1 MTLVRRIVFI
11 LFAFVL
17 IPVSGQANLI
27 ADIEECS
34 HAAQAASVA
43 EQGGAS
49 CDMPDTSSQP
59 DCSGEMDCHS
69 SAIFELSASKTLPT
83 LARSSMIQ
91 LMDGFFPLRSPGVI
105 WHPPKA

>member
-17 IPVSGQANLI
+17 IPVSGQAGLI

-34 HAAQAASVA
+34 HATQAEAVA
-43 EQGGAS
+43 DGAS
-49 CDMPDTSSQP
+49 CDMPDTPSQP

-69 SAIFELSASKTLPT
+69 GAIFELTSSKTLPA
-83 LARSSMIQ
+83 LARSSMIL
-91 LMDGFFPLRSPGVI
+91 LMDGVFPLQSPSTI